1 MLKVFCWTIILLAVL
16 MPFRAEVA
24 SSNQPGGGS
33 GYTIAPNADSD
44 TPVCYFRTED
54 GKLLDL
60 GNLCGQTERNTRS
73 ATTQAAD
80 VKRLLA
86 TNQCPGCNLSG
97 ANLTNANLE
106 FANLVKANLTG
117 ANISG
122 ARLVGAN
129 LNEANLANADL
140 RGAKLNGARMI
151 GANLN
156 GANLVNANLLG
167 ANLIKA
173 NLNGVKLDAARMPD
187 GTIHN

>member
-1 MLKVFCWTIILLAVL
+1 MLRVFCLTLILLAVL

-24 SSNQPGGGS
+24 FSNQPTGDS
-33 GYTIAPNADSD
+33 RNAIAQNADID
-44 TPVCYFRTED
+44 TPACYFRRED

-60 GNLCGQTERNTRS
+60 GNLCGQTQRNTGS
-73 ATTQAAD
+73 ATAQAAD

-106 FANLVKANLTG
+106 FANLVEANLTG

-122 ARLVGAN
+122 ATLVGAN
-129 LNEANLANADL
+129 LNDANLASADL

-167 ANLIKA
+167 ANLIKT
-173 NLNGVKLDAARMPD
+173 NLNGAKLDAAKMPD